1 VSARLKKAET
11 FEIDRYDSNE
21 FVFAVGGWPIAA
33 PLCARDYAAS
43 AEGKLGLRNRVTD
56 SDRRGEAVSFA
67 WRSLD
72 CCSKCVRIREIRMD
86 ECLLPELPT
95 SASGQ

>member
-1 VSARLKKAET
+1 LKKAET

-43 AEGKLGLRNRVTD
+43 AEGKLGLRIEWPIGST
-56 SDRRGEAVSFA
+56 RRGGEFRLAFARLLLEMRSNPRNPHGRVPSAWTPHLSF
-67 WRSLD
+67 RP
-72 CCSKCVRIREIRMD
+72 V
-86 ECLLPELPT
+86 
-95 SASGQ
+95 